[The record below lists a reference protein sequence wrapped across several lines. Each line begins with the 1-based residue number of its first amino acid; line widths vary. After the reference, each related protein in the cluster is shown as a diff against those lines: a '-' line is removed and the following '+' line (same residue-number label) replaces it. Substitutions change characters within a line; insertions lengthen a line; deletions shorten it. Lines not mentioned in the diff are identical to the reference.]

1 MDKNLS
7 VEKLLSQL
15 TANDLTLRVNAIRQ
29 GTHAHATCM
38 ELKTGIMAD
47 LLKQAKD
54 SNDEKTTTLAVEN
67 ASEKGEMFV
76 SMREI
81 KGEHYIN
88 KVDYKVSAMEDDRLH
103 VI

>member
-1 MDKNLS
+1 
-7 VEKLLSQL
+7 L
-15 TANDLTLRVNAIRQ
+15 TSNDLTLRVNAIRQ

-38 ELKTGIMAD
+38 ELKTGVMAD
-47 LLKQAKD
+47 LLKESND
-54 SNDEKTTTLAVEN
+54 SNDEKTTSLQIEN

-76 SMREI
+76 SLREI